1 MGNFAVYAEEQPQGI
16 YTNLAQKDNG
26 QDPPQ
31 SKEPKS
37 LHFFPVI
44 ENIGIKN
51 Q

>member
-1 MGNFAVYAEEQPQGI
+1 MGNFAVYAEEQPRGI